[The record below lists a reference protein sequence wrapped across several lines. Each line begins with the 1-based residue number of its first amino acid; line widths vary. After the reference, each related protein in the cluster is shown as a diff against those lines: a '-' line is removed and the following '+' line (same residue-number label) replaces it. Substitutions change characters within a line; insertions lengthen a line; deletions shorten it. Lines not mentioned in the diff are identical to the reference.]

1 MNKPIRILA
10 YALLGTA
17 AVIFVSYV
25 IPPLRAIW
33 PFFTTLPG
41 AMQLGIGA
49 GFFGFVLLIVS
60 LIIERIEESDYNQSL
75 RDD

>member
-17 AVIFVSYV
+17 AVIFISYV

-33 PFFTTLPG
+33 PFFKSLPG

-49 GFFGFVLLIVS
+49 GFFGFVLLVVS
-60 LIIERIEESDYNQSL
+60 LVLERMEESDYNQSL